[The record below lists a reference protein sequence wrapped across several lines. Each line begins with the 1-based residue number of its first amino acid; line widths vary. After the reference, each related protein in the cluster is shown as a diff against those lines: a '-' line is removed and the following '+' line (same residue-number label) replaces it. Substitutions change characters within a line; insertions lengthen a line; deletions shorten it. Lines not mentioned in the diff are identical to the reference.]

1 MKVAH
6 FCDSEPG
13 RADGVAASAGLSVDL
28 LRAAGHQV
36 SHYHPGRLRS
46 VGIPGRQIRLAAPWV
61 TADPGEPAEIVHVH
75 TAGPVGMA
83 GFRLA
88 VARGLPLVFTW
99 HTDLVG
105 YADHFLEIP
114 IGAAYCAAR
123 LGLGWRPREYLELAE
138 RAGRRRSRLLALG
151 RGFAERTS
159 LFIAPSRKTAQ
170 ALTDFGPLP
179 PVWTIP
185 TPVTAPSS
193 GQVSRADL
201 RQELTLPPDAPVV
214 LTVGRVTPE
223 KRPELL
229 LHAFARVL
237 ERRPDARLVMLGAD
251 QRRRR
256 VLALVRS
263 LGLTDRVRLVPPV
276 PRDRVEDYYRMA
288 DVLAFAATT
297 DTQSLVLAEAEAAGL
312 PVVLADAGLSERPGD
327 PQSTRMTC
335 EPDAESLG
343 AGLLRM
349 LEDPALRERTSRAGV
364 AAAVAYPPERYL
376 ARLLGAYR
384 QALAVGARV
393 GSGAGASRG

>member
-6 FCDSEPG
+6 FCDSEPA
-13 RADGVAASAGLSVDL
+13 RADGVSASAGLSVEL

-46 VGIPGRQIRLAAPWV
+46 VVIPRRQIRLAAPWV
-61 TADPGEPAEIVHVH
+61 TGDPGDPAEIVHVH

-88 VARGLPLVFTW
+88 AARGLPLVFTW

-105 YADHFLEIP
+105 FADHFLEIP

-123 LGLGWRPREYLELAE
+123 LGLGWRPGEYLELAE
-138 RAGRRRSRLLALG
+138 RAGRRRARLLALG

-170 ALTDFGPLP
+170 ALTEFGALP

-185 TPVTAPSS
+185 TPVTMPPGSAALP
-193 GQVSRADL
+193 
-201 RQELTLPPDAPVV
+201 ELDVPAGAPVV
-214 LTVGRVTPE
+214 LSVGRVTPE
-223 KRPELL
+223 KNPELL
-229 LHAFARVL
+229 LRAFARVV
-237 ERRPDARLVMLGAD
+237 EGRPDARLVMLGAD

-256 VLALVRS
+256 VLALARA
-263 LGLTDRVRLVPPV
+263 LGLTDRVRLVAPV
-276 PRDRVEDYYRMA
+276 PREQVEGYYRRA
-288 DVLAFAATT
+288 DVLAFAATS

-312 PVVLADAGLSERPGD
+312 PVVLADAGLRERPGD
-327 PQSTRMTC
+327 PQSIRVTC
-335 EPDAESLG
+335 EPTAESLG

-349 LEDPALRERTSRAGV
+349 LDDHDLRERTSRAGLT
-364 AAAVAYPPERYL
+364 AAAAYPPERYL
-376 ARLLGAYR
+376 ERLLGAYR
-384 QALAVGARV
+384 LAQSAGTRA
-393 GSGAGASRG
+393 GSSAGGIRQ